1 MVKWTINF
9 RGTPYTVFIFDKEF
23 KPQRESTQVKKDKL
37 KDKIRAGI
45 LIFDPRH
52 GSLGYVGMEV
62 KDKYQADLLITQLF
76 PSPEYTIERK
86 GLDWSKV
93 LEKPKPD
100 ILYKNFTPSK
110 QITSLK
116 KAIILLL

>member
-1 MVKWTINF
+1 
-9 RGTPYTVFIFDKEF
+9 
-23 KPQRESTQVKKDKL
+23 
-37 KDKIRAGI
+37 
-45 LIFDPRH
+45 
-52 GSLGYVGMEV
+52 MEV
-62 KDKYQADLLITQLF
+62 KDQFQADLLITQLF
-76 PSPEYTIERK
+76 PNPEYTIDRK

-93 LEKPKPD
+93 LEKPKPG